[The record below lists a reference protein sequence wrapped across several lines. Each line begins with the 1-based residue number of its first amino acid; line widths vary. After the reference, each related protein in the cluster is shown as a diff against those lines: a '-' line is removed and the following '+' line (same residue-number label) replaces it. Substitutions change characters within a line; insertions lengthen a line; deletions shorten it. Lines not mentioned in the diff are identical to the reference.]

1 MDEFLA
7 KITEFL
13 SKNPNH
19 RAKLLARELGV
30 DKSAINKCLYA
41 NAQTH
46 FLKQGE
52 TPPLWRNV
60 GNQAHSGDTPD
71 NLEDL

>member
-1 MDEFLA
+1 MEELIA

-13 SKNPNH
+13 NKHPNS
-19 RAKLLARELGV
+19 RAKLLAKELGV

-41 NAQTH
+41 NAHTH

-60 GNQAHSGDTPD
+60 GNQTGNGDTPN
-71 NLEDL
+71 NLDEF